1 MHVRHTYLKIET
13 VENYS
18 PVAPDDAEHHR
29 YRLDC
34 MRNHGHE
41 DGRIPQSEVDRR
53 ALDALVYREY
63 TDADFTH
70 LKSDPLISADINE
83 PRVERR
89 VPGTVI
95 YTEPGERLYIHVLN
109 GDTEPHSFHPHGLHY
124 GIDSDGSWPFGVGQ
138 DDGNR
143 SDAICPGKIWCYV
156 LDAKKDSVGAW
167 PFHDHHMHIEA
178 AVNRGLFG
186 GIVVRDPHAKKADL
200 EAPIFL
206 HRMAGEVRAE
216 LFDSGSLGPGDVFS
230 FSFSDE
236 GTFEYYCRF
245 HPMQGRVRVTTT
257 GPLAATVNI
266 LDAPGRFDPDDV
278 TIRVGGTVTW
288 THAGSQPHTVTDR
301 TGAGLASYAIN
312 GRTFVGNTPTLVA
325 KSGTRIRWY
334 VFNLDLG
341 ALWHN
346 FHLHG
351 QRWSWGAEWID
362 TRSLGPAESFVVDSV
377 VPPVILS
384 PVPDECY
391 CEPETRDVPP
401 PGKGH
406 HGGPSHAPAA
416 NPGRVAHPES
426 GKETPPE
433 PPSKKRNK
441 YRLQGDFLIHCH
453 AEEHMMHGMAG
464 LVRALQEVELTSEEI
479 ERLCYH
485 LPQVRVEHCPELPHP
500 CTGDGRDGW
509 EVLNAS
515 PIFIVHG
522 ALMRSGRVLVFS
534 GAAESGYPLEA
545 RLWNPSTTALTP
557 SVIPLPEDFFCSG
570 HTFLSD
576 GRLLVMGGDTP
587 TGHTNNR
594 SYIFSQN
601 PAALDT
607 GAFVATG
614 NMAHPRW
621 YPTAVRLS
629 DGRVLALSGGHPV
642 ANEVEAFDGATWT
655 VVTGATRSFGEL
667 YPGLHLLPSGEIF
680 YTRAGWA
687 NASGTQTAYLTMTGP
702 TTGIWSDYAQQQFY
716 DRQEGMSLLTIDTT
730 VSPVQF
736 SLYVFGGG
744 VSGPATARNNAT
756 AEVMEFAGGIAGAS
770 WRRLSDMN
778 FGRTNVNAVIL
789 PTGKI
794 LIVGGHS
801 NGQKWSPT
809 PILPTEI
816 YDPASDSWTVGAPLS
831 FPRQYHSVC
840 ILLPD
845 GRVFAAGG
853 VAPGTADPDQHSL
866 ELYSPN
872 YLSLGVRPVISAAP
886 TSVTY
891 GNAFSLDTSQAAG
904 ITSVVLIAPI
914 SVTHHTDSG
923 QRYIKLPILS
933 RTATNIETRAPANGN
948 IAPPGDYM
956 LFVVN
961 AQDVPSEARFVNIG

>member
-1 MHVRHTYLKIET
+1 
-13 VENYS
+13 
-18 PVAPDDAEHHR
+18 
-29 YRLDC
+29 
-34 MRNHGHE
+34 
-41 DGRIPQSEVDRR
+41 
-53 ALDALVYREY
+53 
-63 TDADFTH
+63 
-70 LKSDPLISADINE
+70 
-83 PRVERR
+83 
-89 VPGTVI
+89 
-95 YTEPGERLYIHVLN
+95 
-109 GDTEPHSFHPHGLHY
+109 
-124 GIDSDGSWPFGVGQ
+124 
-138 DDGNR
+138 
-143 SDAICPGKIWCYV
+143 
-156 LDAKKDSVGAW
+156 
-167 PFHDHHMHIEA
+167 
-178 AVNRGLFG
+178 
-186 GIVVRDPHAKKADL
+186 
-200 EAPIFL
+200 
-206 HRMAGEVRAE
+206 
-216 LFDSGSLGPGDVFS
+216 
-230 FSFSDE
+230 
-236 GTFEYYCRF
+236 
-245 HPMQGRVRVTTT
+245 
-257 GPLAATVNI
+257 
-266 LDAPGRFDPDDV
+266 
-278 TIRVGGTVTW
+278 
-288 THAGSQPHTVTDR
+288 
-301 TGAGLASYAIN
+301 
-312 GRTFVGNTPTLVA
+312 
-325 KSGTRIRWY
+325 
-334 VFNLDLG
+334 
-341 ALWHN
+341 
-346 FHLHG
+346 
-351 QRWSWGAEWID
+351 
-362 TRSLGPAESFVVDSV
+362 
-377 VPPVILS
+377 
-384 PVPDECY
+384 
-391 CEPETRDVPP
+391 
-401 PGKGH
+401 
-406 HGGPSHAPAA
+406 
-416 NPGRVAHPES
+416 
-426 GKETPPE
+426 
-433 PPSKKRNK
+433 
-441 YRLQGDFLIHCH
+441 
-453 AEEHMMHGMAG
+453 
-464 LVRALQEVELTSEEI
+464 
-479 ERLCYH
+479 
-485 LPQVRVEHCPELPHP
+485 
-500 CTGDGRDGW
+500 
-509 EVLNAS
+509 
-515 PIFIVHG
+515 
-522 ALMRSGRVLVFS
+522 
-534 GAAESGYPLEA
+534 
-545 RLWNPSTTALTP
+545 
-557 SVIPLPEDFFCSG
+557 
-570 HTFLSD
+570 
-576 GRLLVMGGDTP
+576 MGGDTP